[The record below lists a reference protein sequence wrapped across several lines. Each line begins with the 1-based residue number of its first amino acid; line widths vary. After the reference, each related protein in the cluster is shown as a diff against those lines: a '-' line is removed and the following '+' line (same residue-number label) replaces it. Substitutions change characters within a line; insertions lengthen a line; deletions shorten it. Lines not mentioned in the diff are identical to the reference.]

1 MVVEANQRFFRD
13 SLKCWRPTSSTPT
26 PSDPKKTLHLQTLDG
41 AKQRLH
47 LLKVSW
53 LELCVQYLDENR
65 QLILAILDNK
75 NNGKVEECARSYG
88 NIIS

>member
-1 MVVEANQRFFRD
+1 MTPPFVRWDQPRKDTV
-13 SLKCWRPTSSTPT
+13 RPEVPGSSTA
-26 PSDPKKTLHLQTLDG
+26 DPKKTLHLQTLDG